1 MRPSLLV
8 IIMDFLVSSLLLF
21 VSGPGSREEGLP
33 SARSAARGPT
43 AAETAPEFA
52 PAAIQDMEQQWAREY
67 QQQLAETRISSQAE
81 SLSLMELRGREQTAA
96 RAQLETQVAQQSAE
110 LARKQQ
116 NLAQLT
122 DTLGDLRAERER
134 QDAALAATRQKA
146 AELAAEKAA
155 TATARDA
162 LATAKAETERK
173 LQDAEARKQE
183 LAAQSL
189 QLRQRIAEQ
198 AEMIHRQSQTLASQQ
213 QTISE
218 DLRHLSSTQT
228 RIEGK
233 ADAIQRG
240 QSDMQN
246 SLAQFQ
252 LFAATLP
259 KEWKGTA
266 QQIAGDQARLMG
278 AVTGLTAMVRS
289 QNPAQAGA
297 EQQQVLERIR
307 ELNNLNRDLT
317 RQLTSLTTNGFD
329 GSGLGAELRAV
340 RQQQVQLQAGIGGLG
355 SRLGEMETRQI
366 GPFAKFRDARIGIS
380 SALTAAKIGGA
391 DAPGPAPS
399 SFKSTTYAPMVYSGD
414 RFWLIMHAGDL
425 GVTWRDLSDDLD
437 RLAFSALVP
446 GLSTAQPLHGPA
458 RPLAGEPRLVLLD
471 LRQEPAI
478 LSALTGASRVKPAA
492 LLGRTGLEKRGA
504 RDLYIFKRTGEGL
517 GFAVEL
523 APDLNMP
530 GYLMLRSTYNRFIN
544 FLSTQLISTAAQ
556 RPEAGDYVVTA
567 EGAVVGVMVDDQ
579 RAYVLGDADFA
590 PGTRSVS
597 LITPRD
603 FARDAI
609 ELRKTLK

>member
-21 VSGPGSREEGLP
+21 ISGPGMRSDGLP
-33 SARSAARGPT
+33 RQGAARGPT

-52 PAAIQDMEQQWAREY
+52 PAAILDMEQQWAREY
-67 QQQLAETRISSQAE
+67 QQQLAETKISSQAE
-81 SLSLMELRGREQTAA
+81 SLSLLELRGRELTAA
-96 RAQLETQVAQQSAE
+96 RAQLEGQVAQQGAE

-122 DTLGDLRAERER
+122 DTVGDLRAERAQQE
-134 QDAALAATRQKA
+134 AALQATRQQA
-146 AELAAEKAA
+146 TALAAEKTAVAA
-155 TATARDA
+155 TRDA
-162 LATAKAETERK
+162 LAAAKAETERK
-173 LQDAEARKQE
+173 LQEAEARRQE
-183 LAAQSL
+183 LAAQAL

-198 AEMIHRQSQTLASQQ
+198 ADVIHRQTQTLASQQ
-213 QTISE
+213 QTIAG
-218 DLRHLSSTQT
+218 DLRNLTTTQT
-228 RIEGK
+228 RLEGK

-240 QSDMQN
+240 QADMQT

-252 LFAATLP
+252 LFAANLP
-259 KEWKGTA
+259 KEWKSTA

-278 AVTGLTAMVRS
+278 AVTGLTAMVTS
-289 QNPAQAGA
+289 QNPAQSAA
-297 EQQQVLERIR
+297 EQQLIRDRIK
-307 ELNNLNRDLT
+307 ELTTLNRN
-317 RQLTSLTTNGFD
+317 LTSQLNTLATNGFD
-329 GSGLGAELRAV
+329 GGALGVELRAV

-366 GPFAKFRDARIGIS
+366 GPFAKFRDARVGVRA
-380 SALTAAKIGGA
+380 ALTAAKVGGA

-399 SFKSTTYAPMVYSGD
+399 SFSSTTYAPLIYSGD

-425 GVTWRDLSDDLD
+425 GITWRDLDEDLD

-446 GLSTAQPLHGPA
+446 GVAVAQPLHGPV
-458 RPLAGEPRLVLLD
+458 RPIGSEPRLVLFD

-478 LSALTGASRVKPAA
+478 LSSLTGASRVSPAA
-492 LLGRTGLEKRGA
+492 LLGRAGLEKRGA
-504 RDLYIFKRTGEGL
+504 RDLYLFKRTGEGL

-523 APDLNMP
+523 APDLATP

-567 EGAVVGVMVDDQ
+567 EGSIVGVMVNDQ

-590 PGTRSVS
+590 AGARGVS

-603 FARDAI
+603 FAHDAL